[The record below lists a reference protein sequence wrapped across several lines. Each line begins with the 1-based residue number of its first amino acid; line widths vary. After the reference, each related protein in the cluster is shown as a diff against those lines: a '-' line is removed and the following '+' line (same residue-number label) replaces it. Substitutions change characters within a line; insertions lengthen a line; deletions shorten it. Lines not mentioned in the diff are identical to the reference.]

1 MLRMTKNDIEFIKE
15 VGRLKQ
21 TSDVENRN
29 LVLQYRNGNKD
40 AMTELMGGMIKFVS
54 SLAKK
59 QFLSYQGDLYTI
71 HDLIAAGCLG
81 IEKAIWNFDPN
92 ANTKF
97 TSYAYWWILK
107 MMYEEKKT
115 WGSMCVSLDD
125 PLEGI
130 NFYGSNAYDYA
141 DCSTLKDILSEE
153 EVNERINLLR
163 LKQRRKPKSEE
174 SDTETN

>member
-1 MLRMTKNDIEFIKE
+1 MTKTDMDFIKE
-15 VGRLKQ
+15 VGQLKQ

-29 LVLQYRNGNKD
+29 LILQYKNGNKD

-54 SLAKK
+54 ALAKK
-59 QFLSYQGDLYTI
+59 QYLSYQGDLYTI

-115 WGSMCVSLDD
+115 WGSICVSLDD

-141 DCSTLKDILSEE
+141 DCSTLKDILSEDD
-153 EVNERINLLR
+153 VNERINLLR
-163 LKQRRKPKSEE
+163 LKQKRKPKSEE
-174 SDTETN
+174 SDTEDN